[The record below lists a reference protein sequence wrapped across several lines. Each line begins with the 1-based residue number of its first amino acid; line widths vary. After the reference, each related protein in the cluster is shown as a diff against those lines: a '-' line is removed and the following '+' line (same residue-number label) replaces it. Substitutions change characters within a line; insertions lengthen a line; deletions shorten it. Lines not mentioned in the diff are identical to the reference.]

1 MHGKL
6 KLLHPTHVVQKT
18 KLQTKYPFNGSKT
31 QCAANSV
38 ADTLLTTKLHSCLQ
52 EPEKM
57 TAFIG
62 TTELTAGVFAN
73 KKRRIDAL
81 ISALISAS
89 IKNGPT
95 ERSTKVSSLL
105 RGSSS
110 RLTHTLLLYGQSI
123 NHCQSV
129 SDSEDR

>member
-1 MHGKL
+1 MH
-6 KLLHPTHVVQKT
+6 
-18 KLQTKYPFNGSKT
+18 PFNGSKTGKT

-38 ADTLLTTKLHSCLQ
+38 TDTLLTTKLHSCLQ

-57 TAFIG
+57 TAFIT

-95 ERSTKVSSLL
+95 ERSTKVSSPL

-110 RLTHTLLLYGQSI
+110 QLTHTLLLYGQSI

-129 SDSEDR
+129 SDSEDRQVKIGRGR